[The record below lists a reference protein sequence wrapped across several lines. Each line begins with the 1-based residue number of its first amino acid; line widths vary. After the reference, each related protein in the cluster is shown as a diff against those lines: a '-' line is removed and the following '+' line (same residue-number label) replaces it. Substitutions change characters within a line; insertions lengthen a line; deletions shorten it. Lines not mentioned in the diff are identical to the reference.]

1 MAKVLIVDDSV
12 SMRKLLTATLEEAGH
27 EIVEAEDGVIALDVA
42 ATLGNQ
48 KPGISLVIT
57 DVNMPNMDGLTLV
70 EELRKLASF
79 KFTPI
84 LVLTTET
91 GEDKK
96 MLAKKRG
103 ATGWLVKPFNP
114 DQLLSTINKVL
125 S

>member
-125 S
+125 D